1 MVAHA
6 MSLPQLRSTRLSIVA
21 MLSVVLVLWFNVAV
35 IEHQLDLHPEHHLQ
49 HDCQL
54 FASAA
59 HGLKTSQ
66 WILPSWRQ
74 NPPQARVEQPIQ
86 RAQVLHSY
94 FARSP
99 PAA

>member
-1 MVAHA
+1 MPAY
-6 MSLPQLRSTRLSIVA
+6 SLRSIRLSIVA
-21 MLSVVLVLWFNVAV
+21 TLTLALALWFNVAV
-35 IEHQLDLHPEHHLQ
+35 IDHQFDLAPEHHLQ

-59 HGLKTSQ
+59 HGLKTAQ
-66 WILPSWRQ
+66 WIWPNWRQ
-74 NPPQARVEQPIQ
+74 TPPQARVQQPIQ
-86 RAQVLHSY
+86 RFELLLSY

>member
-1 MVAHA
+1 MPVY
-6 MSLPQLRSTRLSIVA
+6 LLRPTRLSIVA
-21 MLSVVLVLWFNVAV
+21 MLTVMLALWFNVAV
-35 IEHQLDLHPEHHLQ
+35 IDHQLDLHPEHHLQ

-59 HGLKTSQ
+59 HGLETAQ
-66 WILPSWRQ
+66 WVLPCWHQ
-74 NPPQARVEQPIQ
+74 QAPQARVERPIQ
-86 RAQVLHSY
+86 RAQLLLSY

>member
-1 MVAHA
+1 MPVQ
-6 MSLPQLRSTRLSIVA
+6 MLRPTRLSIMA
-21 MLSVVLVLWFNVAV
+21 MLTVVLALWFNVAV
-35 IEHQLDLHPEHHLQ
+35 IDHQLDLHPEHHLQ

-59 HGLKTSQ
+59 HGLKTTQ
-66 WILPSWRQ
+66 WVLPSWRQ
-74 NPPQARVEQPIQ
+74 NAPQARVEQPIQ
-86 RAQVLHSY
+86 RPQVLHSY

>member
-1 MVAHA
+1 
-6 MSLPQLRSTRLSIVA
+6 MSVQMLRPTRLSIVA
-21 MLSVVLVLWFNVAV
+21 VLTVVLALWFNVAV
-35 IEHQLDLHPEHHLQ
+35 IDHQLDLHPEHHLQ

-59 HGLKTSQ
+59 HGLKTTQ
-66 WILPSWRQ
+66 WVLPSWRQ
-74 NPPQARVEQPIQ
+74 NAPQARVEQPIQ
-86 RAQVLHSY
+86 RTQVLHSY

>member
-1 MVAHA
+1 MPVQMLH
-6 MSLPQLRSTRLSIVA
+6 PTRLSIVA
-21 MLSVVLVLWFNVAV
+21 MLTVVLALWFNVAV
-35 IEHQLDLHPEHHLQ
+35 IDHQLDLHPEHHLQ

-59 HGLKTSQ
+59 HGLKTTQ
-66 WILPSWRQ
+66 WVLPSWRQ
-74 NPPQARVEQPIQ
+74 NAPQARVEQPIQ
-86 RAQVLHSY
+86 RTQVLHSY